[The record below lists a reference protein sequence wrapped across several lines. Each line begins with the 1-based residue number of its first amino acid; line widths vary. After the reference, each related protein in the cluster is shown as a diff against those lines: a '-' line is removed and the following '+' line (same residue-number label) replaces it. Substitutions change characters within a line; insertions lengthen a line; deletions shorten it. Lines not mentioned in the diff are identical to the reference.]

1 MDGLPDGW
9 LDSVTDGCGDGT
21 RDDEGPWL
29 TDGSELGFDDGK
41 SDGISDTDGFSVSG
55 AGGAFGGV
63 GLPLGAIVLKS
74 SAVGICVGSGES
86 GAGGLFGCGVG
97 MPLGAAVGAAVGA
110 VVLKSTQVSDPASI
124 NIQLSKRRSDTS
136 AITNLTLF
144 HPSPL
149 PPSVG
154 KILLAIS
161 FVVNPSASTD
171 SY

>member
-63 GLPLGAIVLKS
+63 GLPLGA
-74 SAVGICVGSGES
+74 
-86 GAGGLFGCGVG
+86 
-97 MPLGAAVGAAVGA
+97 
-110 VVLKSTQVSDPASI
+110 VVLKSTQVNDPASI
-124 NIQLSKRRSDTS
+124 NIQLSKIRSATS
-136 AITNLTLF
+136 AMTNLTLF
-144 HPSPL
+144 HPPPL